1 MSCNVCGGELFTAPL
16 ESQGESGRYGGLS
29 WNEISIPRPQRLE
42 EKWEIMHK
50 LYIDAFYSG
59 SKRDYL
65 NDTYRDHAP
74 EKDTE
79 FEPIMNYSYA
89 RPTVSLKLCLKCGTN
104 GLTTDLKEIFDSID
118 VLTQWIE
125 TEIEARKQNRKAEQ
139 KKIRD
144 EKRKNYEKQIA
155 ALQKKLNILE
165 DK

>member
-1 MSCNVCGGELFTAPL
+1 MSCNACGGELFTAPL
-16 ESQGESGRYGGLS
+16 ESIGESGRYGGIS
-29 WNEISIPRPQRLE
+29 WCEVSIPRPQRLE

-59 SKRDYL
+59 SKRNYS
-65 NDTYRDHAP
+65 NDTYSDNAP
-74 EKDTE
+74 EKGTE
-79 FEPIMNYSYA
+79 FEPIMKYSYA
-89 RPTVSLKLCLKCGTN
+89 RPTVSLKLCLQCGTN
-104 GLTTDLKEIFDSID
+104 ALTTDLKDIFDSID

-155 ALQKKLNILE
+155 ALQNKLNKLK
-165 DK
+165 DD